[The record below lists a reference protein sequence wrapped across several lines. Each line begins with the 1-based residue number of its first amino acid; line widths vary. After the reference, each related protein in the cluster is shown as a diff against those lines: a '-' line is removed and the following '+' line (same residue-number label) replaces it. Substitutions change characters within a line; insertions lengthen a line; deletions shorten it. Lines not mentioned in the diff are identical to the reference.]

1 MPDETVLPLRP
12 AASDSA
18 PPTFEAQPDRP
29 DAGRPPSLPRPARR
43 RGNKPGCMPLL
54 TNTPI
59 WVQCQSGHSVPLRWK
74 AMAERKTKPRVR
86 AMTTGKAPEPATICD
101 QLRQAIQDS
110 GKTHYRIGK
119 DAGVKPEMVSRF
131 ARSERDVRAETF
143 AKICI
148 ALGLRLTGP
157 GLDKK
162 E

>member
-1 MPDETVLPLRP
+1 
-12 AASDSA
+12 
-18 PPTFEAQPDRP
+18 
-29 DAGRPPSLPRPARR
+29 
-43 RGNKPGCMPLL
+43 
-54 TNTPI
+54 
-59 WVQCQSGHSVPLRWK
+59 
-74 AMAERKTKPRVR
+74 MAERKTNPPVR
-86 AMTTGKAPEPATICD
+86 ARTAGNGPEPETVCH

-131 ARSERDVRAETF
+131 ARSERDVRGETF

>member
-1 MPDETVLPLRP
+1 
-12 AASDSA
+12 
-18 PPTFEAQPDRP
+18 
-29 DAGRPPSLPRPARR
+29 
-43 RGNKPGCMPLL
+43 
-54 TNTPI
+54 
-59 WVQCQSGHSVPLRWK
+59 
-74 AMAERKTKPRVR
+74 MAERKTKPPVR
-86 AMTTGKAPEPATICD
+86 AMTTGKAPESATICD

-131 ARSERDVRAETF
+131 ARGERDVRAETF

-148 ALGLRLTGP
+148 ALGLRLTGS